1 MPEFSEIWRRIVAH
15 QREEFHT
22 RRGLPFTYE
31 VSGRSFWQSRT
42 DWPISRRDF
51 EHAYTLVPIDGPG
64 RINRMV
70 QGPAYVWA
78 VLHDGRIRQ
87 QDY

>member
-1 MPEFSEIWRRIVAH
+1 MPEFDEIWGRIVSH

-22 RRGLPFTYE
+22 LRGLPFTYE
-31 VSGRSFWQSRT
+31 ISGRSFWQSRT
-42 DWPISRRDF
+42 NWPIRRRDF
-51 EHAYTLVPIDGPG
+51 EIAYQFVPIPGPG
-64 RINRMV
+64 RINRIV

-78 VLHDGRIRQ
+78 VLHDDRIRQ

>member
-1 MPEFSEIWRRIVAH
+1 MPEFDEIWTRIVAH
-15 QREEFHT
+15 QGEEFRT
-22 RRGLPFTYE
+22 RSGLPFTYE
-31 VSGRSFWQSRT
+31 IEGAAFRCSRT
-42 DWPISRRDF
+42 DWLIGRKDF
-51 EHAYTLVPIDGPG
+51 EHAYTIVPIDGPG

-78 VLHDGRIRQ
+78 VLHDARIRQ

>member
-1 MPEFSEIWRRIVAH
+1 MPEFDEIWARIVSH
-15 QREEFHT
+15 QKEEFHT

-31 VSGRSFWQSRT
+31 ISGRSFWQSRT
-42 DWPISRRDF
+42 NWPIRRRDF
-51 EHAYTLVPIDGPG
+51 EIAYELVPSPGPG
-64 RINRMV
+64 RINRIV

-78 VLHDGRIRQ
+78 VLHDDRIRQ